1 MSERDDGTVPDDD
14 DETPGLVDELR
25 AEIRS
30 LQEERDRAVAR
41 VGELEAA
48 LATLHGEATKGASG

>member
-1 MSERDDGTVPDDD
+1 MSEKDDDVPALD
-14 DETPGLVDELR
+14 DETPGVVDELR
-25 AEIRS
+25 AQVRS

-41 VGELEAA
+41 VQALEAT